1 MTFSFDSATALLAGN
16 PATCVN
22 GVAGLSAAD
31 RAGNRHMQRTFQ
43 AFLAAGLLASAALTD
58 AAVGQSTGAQDQDIL
73 KPEQAFRY
81 TVTAA
86 PDALLVR
93 WTIEPKH
100 YLYRERMSFES
111 RTPGVAL
118 GPAGMPAGEL
128 HQDEYFGAMHIY
140 RGTAEIRLPLSSRAA
155 GVDNLALAIKSQ
167 GCADVGLC
175 YPPQVW
181 LANVSLPAGPLE
193 VLPGTAKS
201 SEPSSGL
208 WSNESS
214 CRPPI
219 AAHTSQTN

>member
-1 MTFSFDSATALLAGN
+1 MTISIDSATALLAGK

-22 GVAGLSAAD
+22 GVAGLAARD

-43 AFLAAGLLASAALTD
+43 AFLAAGLMASAALAG
-58 AAVGQSTGAQDQDIL
+58 AAVGQPAVVQDQDIL

-86 PDALLVR
+86 PDTLLVR

-118 GPAGMPAGEL
+118 GPAEMPAGEL

-140 RGTAEIRLPLSSRAA
+140 RGTAEIRLPLASRAA
-155 GVDNLALAIKSQ
+155 GVHSLALAIKSQ
-167 GCADVGLC
+167 EIG
-175 YPPQVW
+175 
-181 LANVSLPAGPLE
+181 
-193 VLPGTAKS
+193 
-201 SEPSSGL
+201 
-208 WSNESS
+208 
-214 CRPPI
+214 R
-219 AAHTSQTN
+219 AHV